1 MMGIEAVRSSTPAP
15 IRGYIK
21 EALNIIM
28 GGTEDELIEFI
39 ATKREEWEHLPI
51 NEIGFPRTANN
62 VGKYAD
68 ATTLYKKSTPM
79 HIRGALMFNHYIK
92 LRELSNKY
100 NYINGG
106 DKIKYIHLRT
116 PNPTGENVMSF
127 LSEFPPEL
135 GLNKFIDYDIM
146 YKKGFIDPLQ
156 GILDTVGWQT
166 EKQATLFDFFT

>member
-1 MMGIEAVRSSTPAP
+1 MQMKRETIANKGIWKAKKMYILNAWNVEGVQYSEPKLKIQGIEAVRSSTPAP
-15 IRGYIK
+15 IRAYIK

-92 LRELSNKY
+92 LNIS
-100 NYINGG
+100 
-106 DKIKYIHLRT
+106 
-116 PNPTGENVMSF
+116 
-127 LSEFPPEL
+127 
-135 GLNKFIDYDIM
+135 
-146 YKKGFIDPLQ
+146 
-156 GILDTVGWQT
+156 GILHTGNRRNRISFDTSRCNCSID
-166 EKQATLFDFFT
+166 LR